1 MRGVEQQERGA
12 GVGSVQ
18 LARNAFHLLLGQAG
32 TMVLGI
38 LFSSIVGRPEGL
50 GVKGLGPVDFGLFF
64 LLNSFASFAMV
75 LVDWGQQYFGIR
87 EVARAP
93 ERGGDLLGTGL
104 VIRGFGMVAICG
116 PAAIAAWAL
125 GYDGRTR
132 WFTTAVVLTSLP
144 YFLAQGFGIAFRGR
158 DRMELDA
165 AVSVANRAVGL
176 LCAWL
181 ALYFG
186 LGLPGVL
193 GAMAVGGLAAL
204 ALAFRLYPRLD
215 GSGPLRLSPAT
226 ARFVLRGGTPLFL
239 MSLAVYVQP
248 YLDAVLLS
256 KMVPAEVLGW
266 YGAAKSIMGTLLA
279 PALIIGSAAF
289 PRLSRAA
296 SSPVAFRD
304 ELATA
309 LRPVLWLGGLAAV
322 GTWLFA
328 ATAIQVV
335 YGGKHYDPATVILQV
350 HGLGLVL
357 LFLDVLLAC
366 SLTALGRST
375 AMAVGKIVS
384 VAGGVGLELFLIPH
398 FQRTSGNG
406 GIGVTLATVLAELV
420 VFAGY
425 LLLLPRGALSR
436 RVVLDALRT
445 VGTAFATWGVFRLL
459 PPLSPWIGI
468 PLCVVLFA
476 VLSAAVGFLRPADL
490 RVLPALLRSKVGAE
504 SGAALAGSGGPRE

>member
-1 MRGVEQQERGA
+1 
-12 GVGSVQ
+12 VQ
-18 LARNAFHLLLGQAG
+18 LARNAFHLVLGQMG

-38 LFSSIVGRPEGL
+38 LFSATVGRKSGL
-50 GVKGLGPVDFGLFF
+50 GVQGLGPVDFGLFF
-64 LLNSFASFAMV
+64 LLNSFATFAMV

-87 EVARAP
+87 EVARTP

-104 VIRGFGMVAICG
+104 VIRGLGMVAICG
-116 PAAIAAWAL
+116 PAALAAWAL
-125 GYDGRTR
+125 GYDARTR
-132 WFTTAVVLTSLP
+132 LFTTVVVLTSIP
-144 YFLAQGFGIAFRGR
+144 FFLAQGFGIVFRGR

-165 AVSVANRAVGL
+165 AVSVTNRAAGL
-176 LCAWL
+176 VCAWI

-193 GAMAVGGLAAL
+193 GAVAMGGLAAL
-204 ALAFRLYPRLD
+204 ALAYRLYPSLQN
-215 GSGPLRLSPAT
+215 SGPLRVSRAT
-226 ARFVLRGGTPLFL
+226 ARFVLWGGTPLFL
-239 MSLAVYVQP
+239 MTFAVYVQP

-256 KMVPAEVLGW
+256 RLVPPEVMGW
-266 YGAAKSIMGTLLA
+266 YAAAKSIMGTLLA

-296 SSPVAFRD
+296 SNHAVFRD

-328 ATAIQVV
+328 PTAINVV
-335 YGGKHYDPATVILQV
+335 YGGKHFDPAAVILQV

-366 SLTALGRST
+366 ALTALGRST
-375 AMAVGKIVS
+375 AMAVGKMLS
-384 VAGGVGLELFLIPH
+384 VAGGVGLELFFIPY
-398 FQRTSGNG
+398 FQRRQGNG

-420 VFAGY
+420 VFTAY
-425 LLLLPRGALSR
+425 LLLLPRGVLSR
-436 RVVLDALRT
+436 RVGLDALRT
-445 VGTAFATWGVFRLL
+445 VGTGAGTWAVIHFL

-468 PLCVVLFA
+468 PLCVVVFA
-476 VLSAAVGFLRPADL
+476 LLSSLVGFLRPADL
-490 RVLPALLRSKVGAE
+490 KVIPALLRRGPVPEPGP
-504 SGAALAGSGGPRE
+504 ALAGSSGPGK